1 MPGVTTKNYHSVL
14 KKFDNILAV
23 SKASLEELTAVLGNS
38 VQAQQLYNFFHK
50 KCDFSDTS
58 GKRSPKPAKH
68 SGYFTYVSQDRVDLW
83 TPCRHLQ

>member
-1 MPGVTTKNYHSVL
+1 MVLRMPGVTTKNYHSVL

-68 SGYFTYVSQDRVDLW
+68 SAKRKK
-83 TPCRHLQ
+83 